1 MRFDPFHLLIRPILT
16 EKTNRISQ
24 DQKCYVFEV
33 DPRATKTQIKA
44 AIPLLFGEGVK
55 VKKVNTMRV
64 KGKVKRVRIQEG
76 KRPDWKKAIVLLHKG
91 ERIDLY

>member
-1 MRFDPFHLLIRPILT
+1 MRDPYEILIKPVIT
-16 EKTNRISQ
+16 EKATILQEREEPQYTFRVRI
-24 DQKCYVFEV
+24 D
-33 DPRATKTQIKA
+33 ATKNEIKKA
-44 AIPLLFGEGVK
+44 VEKAFHVK